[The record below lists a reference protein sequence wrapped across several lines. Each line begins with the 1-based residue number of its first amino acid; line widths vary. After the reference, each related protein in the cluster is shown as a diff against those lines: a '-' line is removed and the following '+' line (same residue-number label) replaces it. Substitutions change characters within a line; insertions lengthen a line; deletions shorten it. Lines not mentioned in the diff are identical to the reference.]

1 MNPRP
6 HAHHQAKLGA
16 LTPVGNRLPAMAH
29 PGRRTPARLRFEQSG
44 TPGGT
49 PRSSWATGYT
59 RATPAPSH
67 QAKSPFLHHEGQ
79 RCSPDAR
86 RAPECSPPWQ
96 RDAPHELSALPD
108 AQQELTGAASF
119 ALPENFA
126 PPPPEPF
133 HEQTPSQPTG
143 PRRHEPEH
151 GNFQECTLDQHQSIR
166 PLQSREKQPLR
177 PRERK
182 SQRGRPPIAP
192 PAEQPPEAA
201 PAGACWRQTAAAAR
215 EGAAPPDVFPLHG
228 SAWRDSADRFPH
240 LRPDCELP
248 D

>member
-1 MNPRP
+1 M
-6 HAHHQAKLGA
+6 
-16 LTPVGNRLPAMAH
+16 LTPLGNRLPAMAR
-29 PGRRTPARLRFEQSG
+29 PGHRTPALLRFERNE
-44 TPGGT
+44 TPEGT

-59 RATPAPSH
+59 RAIAAQFH
-67 QAKSPFLHHEGQ
+67 QAKSPFPHHEGQ
-79 RCSPDAR
+79 QCSPDAR

-151 GNFQECTLDQHQSIR
+151 GNFREHILERPRPAH
-166 PLQSREKQPLR
+166 PLQSQVKRPLR
-177 PRERK
+177 SRARE
-182 SQRGRPPIAP
+182 SWPGCPQYAP
-192 PAEQPPEAA
+192 PAEQQPEAA
-201 PAGACWRQTAAAAR
+201 PAGA
-215 EGAAPPDVFPLHG
+215 
-228 SAWRDSADRFPH
+228 
-240 LRPDCELP
+240 
-248 D
+248 

>member
-1 MNPRP
+1 M
-6 HAHHQAKLGA
+6 
-16 LTPVGNRLPAMAH
+16 LTPLGNRLPAMAH
-29 PGRRTPARLRFEQSG
+29 PAHHMLERLHCEWSVTLGKKFLSLRLLEC
-44 TPGGT
+44 
-49 PRSSWATGYT
+49 AH
-59 RATPAPSH
+59 AIAAPSH
-67 QAKSPFLHHEGQ
+67 QAKSPFPHHEGQ

-86 RAPECSPPWQ
+86 RAPECSPPWR

-151 GNFQECTLDQHQSIR
+151 DSFQECTLEQHQPVR

-182 SQRGRPPIAP
+182 SQRGRLLRAL
-192 PAEQPPEAA
+192 PAEQQPEAA
-201 PAGACWRQTAAAAR
+201 PAGACWRPTAAAVR
-215 EGAAPPDVFPLHG
+215 EGAALPNVFPPQG
-228 SAWRDSADRFPH
+228 SA
-240 LRPDCELP
+240 
-248 D
+248 

>member
-1 MNPRP
+1 M
-6 HAHHQAKLGA
+6 
-16 LTPVGNRLPAMAH
+16 LTPLGNRLPAMAH
-29 PGRRTPARLRFEQSG
+29 PAHHMLERLHCEWSVTLGKKFLSLRLLEC
-44 TPGGT
+44 
-49 PRSSWATGYT
+49 AH
-59 RATPAPSH
+59 AIAAPSH
-67 QAKSPFLHHEGQ
+67 QAKSPFPHHEGQ

-151 GNFQECTLDQHQSIR
+151 DSFQECTLEQHQPVR

-192 PAEQPPEAA
+192 PAEQQPEAA

>member
-1 MNPRP
+1 M
-6 HAHHQAKLGA
+6 
-16 LTPVGNRLPAMAH
+16 LTPLGNRLPAMAH
-29 PGRRTPARLRFEQSG
+29 PAHHMLERLHCEWSVTLGEKFLSLRLLEC
-44 TPGGT
+44 
-49 PRSSWATGYT
+49 AH
-59 RATPAPSH
+59 AIAAPSH
-67 QAKSPFLHHEGQ
+67 QAKSPFPHHEGQ

-119 ALPENFA
+119 ALPGGFA

-143 PRRHEPEH
+143 LRRHELERDS
-151 GNFQECTLDQHQSIR
+151 FQECTLDQHQPVR
-166 PLQSREKQPLR
+166 PLQSCEKQPLR

-192 PAEQPPEAA
+192 PAEQQPEAA

-215 EGAAPPDVFPLHG
+215 EGAAPPDVFPPHG

>member
-1 MNPRP
+1 MLERLHCEWSVTLGKKFLSLRLLECA
-6 HAHHQAKLGA
+6 HAIA
-16 LTPVGNRLPAMAH
+16 
-29 PGRRTPARLRFEQSG
+29 
-44 TPGGT
+44 
-49 PRSSWATGYT
+49 
-59 RATPAPSH
+59 APSH
-67 QAKSPFLHHEGQ
+67 QAKSPFPHHEGQ

-151 GNFQECTLDQHQSIR
+151 GNFREHILEQPLPVHS
-166 PLQSREKQPLR
+166 LQSREKQPLR

-192 PAEQPPEAA
+192 PAEQPEAA

-215 EGAAPPDVFPLHG
+215 EGAAPPDVFPPHG

>member
-1 MNPRP
+1 M
-6 HAHHQAKLGA
+6 
-16 LTPVGNRLPAMAH
+16 LTPLGNRLPAMAH
-29 PGRRTPARLRFEQSG
+29 PGRRTPALLRFERNE
-44 TPGGT
+44 TPEGT

-59 RATPAPSH
+59 RAIAAQFH
-67 QAKSPFLHHEGQ
+67 QAKIPFPHHEGQ

-151 GNFQECTLDQHQSIR
+151 GNFQECTLDQHQPVR

-192 PAEQPPEAA
+192 PAEQQPEAA
-201 PAGACWRQTAAAAR
+201 PAGACWRQTAVAAR
-215 EGAAPPDVFPLHG
+215 EGAAAPDVFPPHG